1 MRSFTSYLNKSI
13 RPQWKDYYLDYL
25 SLKNLLEKFADRRT
39 KINDKTDISHIE
51 RFYFV
56 AEASK
61 SFEISTS
68 HDFNLMTNSVA
79 SDDCDNL
86 TTSECFLFFYKQ
98 NWLRGVNSF
107 ICIQQTHNNLF
118 LLYSNVSCRK

>member
-51 RFYFV
+51 RFYFL

-61 SFEISTS
+61 YFEISTS
-68 HDFNLMTNSVA
+68 YDINLMTNSVA
-79 SDDCDNL
+79 SDDGDNL
-86 TTSECFLFFYKQ
+86 TTSECLLFFYISK
-98 NWLRGVNSF
+98 NGYV
-107 ICIQQTHNNLF
+107 
-118 LLYSNVSCRK
+118 V